1 MQHDQCGVYKVYFSL
16 IKLQWIK
23 ESATSVGIHYKVYMK
38 VWLTSKY
45 ATKNVQSVHYALTS
59 YVHIVQLW
67 SPRM

>member
-23 ESATSVGIHYKVYMK
+23 ESATNMDILYKIHME

-45 ATKNVQSVHYALTS
+45 ATKNVGSDHCTLTS
-59 YVHIVQLW
+59 HVHIVQL
-67 SPRM
+67 